1 MFFHVGDQFSCHCFL
16 RRLPFPL
23 RSLLVWFSWT
33 DHIHVASSLGSILYW
48 SPCVYVPASS
58 SLGWLLQLLDVLWSR
73 RGRCLQLCSSLS
85 DSFWQFKVLFNIQI
99 SSVSQSCLT
108 LRSHEFQHA
117 RVPCP
122 SQTPGV
128 HSDSRPSSRWCHP
141 AISSSLVPFSSCPQS
156 ALESFPVSQLFTWG
170 GQRTGVQ
177 P

>member
-33 DHIHVASSLGSILYW
+33 DHIHVASSLGSILSW

-58 SLGWLLQLLDVLWSR
+58 SLGWLLQLLDVLRGR

-85 DSFWQFKVLFNIQI
+85 DSFWLFKVLFNIQI

-108 LRSHEFQHA
+108 LCDPMNFSTPGFPVHHKLREFTQTHVHRVGDAIQPSHPPSSPSPPA
-117 RVPCP
+117 LNP
-122 SQTPGV
+122 SQ
-128 HSDSRPSSRWCHP
+128 H
-141 AISSSLVPFSSCPQS
+141 
-156 ALESFPVSQLFTWG
+156 
-170 GQRTGVQ
+170 
-177 P
+177 